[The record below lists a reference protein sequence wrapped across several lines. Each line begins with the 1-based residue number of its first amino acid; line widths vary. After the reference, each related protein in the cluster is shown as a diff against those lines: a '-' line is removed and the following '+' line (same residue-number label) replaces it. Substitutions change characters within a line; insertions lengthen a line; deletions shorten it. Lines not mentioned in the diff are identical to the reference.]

1 MAKAFNS
8 VIGIDL
14 GRFSIKAVVVQRRG
28 NNRFAVSNYALRPV
42 SETQD
47 AEQLAADLKAVL
59 LEAGGGAK
67 GCAVAVSSSDSL
79 IRIIE
84 QPVTPTDILREG
96 LRLNGMSL
104 LNQDCRDFVL
114 DCDLVKPAEAGA
126 PAESAESG
134 AQRLRYLVGGL
145 PRERVS
151 RISEAFQ
158 KNRRPVQVLQLASI
172 CAFNAFEF
180 AKPEAFA
187 NEAFILLDIGHLS
200 STVTVGVKKELILV
214 RSIDY
219 GGKALHEALKS
230 HIEAAGGDPGESDDE
245 SMLDRARVS
254 LSALTREVSSSI
266 GFFEGRREETITKIF
281 ISGGPARSKVVL
293 QILEE
298 ELHMPC
304 EAWNPFESC
313 ELVLPAG
320 RRESFAVD
328 MVNLNVAC
336 GAAADLLNKN

>member
-1 MAKAFNS
+1 MAKAYNS
-8 VIGIDL
+8 VIGIDI

-28 NNRFAVSNYALRPV
+28 SKYAVTNYALKPISDSVGSEQLV
-42 SETQD
+42 SE
-47 AEQLAADLKAVL
+47 LKSVL
-59 LEAGGGAK
+59 GETGNSAK
-67 GCAVAVSSSDSL
+67 GCAVAISHSDAL

-84 QPVTPTDILREG
+84 QPETPTTILREG

-114 DCDLVKPAEAGA
+114 DCDPVRPPDKDAPVEAGGG
-126 PAESAESG
+126 PAKVK
-134 AQRLRYLVGGL
+134 YLVGGV
-145 PRERVS
+145 PRS
-151 RISEAFQ
+151 QITLLNDAFQ
-158 KNRRPVQVLQLASI
+158 KNHRPVHVFTLAPI

-180 AKPEAFA
+180 AKPDAF
-187 NEAFILLDIGHLS
+187 NNDAFILLDIGHIS

-219 GGKALHEALKS
+219 GGKALHEALRS
-230 HIEAAGGDPGESDDE
+230 HVEASGDNPAESDE
-245 SMLDRARVS
+245 ETMFDRARVS

-266 GFFEGRREETITKIF
+266 GFFEGRREETISRIF

-304 EAWNPFESC
+304 EAWNPFEIC
-313 ELVLPAG
+313 DIALPAG
-320 RRESFAVD
+320 RRESFSTD

-336 GAAADLLNKN
+336 GAAADLLKRG

>member
-1 MAKAFNS
+1 MAKGFSS
-8 VIGIDL
+8 VIGVDL

-28 NNRFAVSNYALRPV
+28 NNRFAVTNYAMRPI
-42 SETQD
+42 SD
-47 AEQLAADLKAVL
+47 SSSAESLAADLKAVL
-59 LEAGGGAK
+59 QEAGKGAK
-67 GCAVAVSSSDSL
+67 GCAVAVSSSEAL

-84 QPVTPTDILREG
+84 QPVTPTDILRDG

-114 DCDLVKPAEAGA
+114 DCSLVKPADEGA
-126 PAESAESG
+126 PEAVPNGSPK
-134 AQRLRYLVGGL
+134 LKYLVGGL
-145 PRERVS
+145 PRGQVS
-151 RISEAFQ
+151 QISEAFQ
-158 KNRRPVQVLQLASI
+158 KNRRSVQVLQLASI

-180 AKPEAFA
+180 AKPDAFR
-187 NEAFILLDIGHLS
+187 NNAFILLDIGHLS
-200 STVTVGVKKELILV
+200 STVTVGVKNELILV

-230 HIEAAGGDPGESDDE
+230 HVEAAGGNGETDDD
-245 SMLDRARVS
+245 SMLESARVS

-266 GFFEGRREETITKIF
+266 GFFEGRREETITQIYV
-281 ISGGPARSKVVL
+281 SGGTARSKVVL

-313 ELVLPAG
+313 ELALPAN
-320 RRESFAVD
+320 RRDGFAAD
-328 MVNLNVAC
+328 MVNLSVAC
-336 GAAADLLNKN
+336 GAAADLLKKD

>member
-1 MAKAFNS
+1 MAKAYNS
-8 VIGIDL
+8 VIGVDL
-14 GRFSIKAVVVQRRG
+14 GRFSIKAVVVQRKG
-28 NNRFAVSNYALRPV
+28 GKFVVSNYALRPV
-42 SETQD
+42 SDSLHGAT
-47 AEQLAADLKAVL
+47 LAADLKAVL
-59 LEAGGGAK
+59 QEAGGGK
-67 GCAVAVSSSDSL
+67 GCAVAVSSSDAL

-84 QPVTPTDILREG
+84 QPVTPTEILREG

-114 DCDLVKPAEAGA
+114 DCSLVKPPEEGANAEAAAGSA
-126 PAESAESG
+126 PK
-134 AQRLRYLVGGL
+134 LKYLVGGL
-145 PRERVS
+145 PRTQVS
-151 RISEAFQ
+151 QISEAFQ
-158 KNRRPVQVLQLASI
+158 KNRRSVQVLQLASI

-180 AKPEAFA
+180 AKPEAFK

-200 STVTVGVKKELILV
+200 STVTVGVKNELILV

-219 GGKALHEALKS
+219 GGKALHEALSS
-230 HIEAAGGDPGESDDE
+230 HIETSDGDPGESDDE

-313 ELVLPAG
+313 DVALPAN
-320 RRESFAVD
+320 RRESFAAD
-328 MVNLNVAC
+328 MVNLNVAA
-336 GAAADLLNKN
+336 GAAADLLKKN

>member
-1 MAKAFNS
+1 MAKAYSS

-28 NNRFAVSNYALRPV
+28 NNRFAVTNYALKPV
-42 SETQD
+42 SD
-47 AEQLAADLKAVL
+47 ALNGEQLAADLKAVL
-59 LEAGGGAK
+59 KEAGGGAK
-67 GCAVAVSSSDSL
+67 GCAVAVSSSDSI

-84 QPVTPTDILREG
+84 QPVTPTEILREG

-114 DCDLVKPAEAGA
+114 DCDLVKPAEEGEA
-126 PAESAESG
+126 PEVVPGGSAK
-134 AQRLRYLVGGL
+134 LKYLVGGL
-145 PRERVS
+145 PRARVS
-151 RISEAFQ
+151 QISEAFQ
-158 KNRRPVQVLQLASI
+158 KNRRPVQVLQLAPI

-180 AKPEAFA
+180 AKPEAFK

-200 STVTVGVKKELILV
+200 STVTVGVKRELILV

-230 HIEAAGGDPGESDDE
+230 HIEATGGDPADTEDE
-245 SMLDRARVS
+245 TMLDRARVS

-266 GFFEGRREETITKIF
+266 GFFEGRREETITRIF
-281 ISGGPARSKVVL
+281 ISGGPARSKVML

-313 ELVLPAG
+313 DLALPAN
-320 RRESFAVD
+320 RRESFATD

-336 GAAADLLNKN
+336 GAAADLLKKS